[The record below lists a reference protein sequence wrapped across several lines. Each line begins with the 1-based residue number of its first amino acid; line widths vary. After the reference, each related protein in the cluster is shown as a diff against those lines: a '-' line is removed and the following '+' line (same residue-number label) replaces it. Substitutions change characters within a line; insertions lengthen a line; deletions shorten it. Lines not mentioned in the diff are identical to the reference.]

1 MGRKI
6 ILKESELISLIEKVV
21 KEQSRLSEDKN
32 WIQKVNKESEKD
44 GTEGAFGDWCR
55 SKGYKNGCSEA
66 CIEEGRKRGGVWQER
81 ADYAHTLCGFKK

>member
-32 WIQKVNKESEKD
+32 WIQKADKEFEKD
-44 GTEGAFGDWCR
+44 GTAGEFGDWCEDQN
-55 SKGYKNGCSEA
+55 KNWDGCTKA
-66 CIEEGRKRGGVWQER
+66 CIDKGLKGTEKRRKQ
-81 ADYAHTLCGFKK
+81 AQFAKNACK